1 MDETP
6 VCLGARHSPA
16 MRATYGSGQA
26 ACRAQTPGRWCDHG
40 VAIELS
46 TPGVDDLDDVVRA
59 LRRWQRD
66 DAPIQLHPGDL
77 GWSWRSGAEVLA
89 AAVRTWSRGDTI
101 LAVGFLDGPDVLR
114 MTVAPELWRDDELA
128 RDVVADLS
136 DPARGVLPG
145 GKVAVEV
152 PDGTR
157 VQDLLSEGV
166 WSAGDPWTPLRLDLA
181 APVDRPA
188 LRTEVV
194 GTAEQ
199 VSECVA
205 AHRSAWGSD
214 RFTAEGWQTMAAGSP
229 FVDARCLLARD
240 GQGVA
245 VATVT
250 IWSAGPGRP
259 GLIEPLGVHADHRR
273 RGYGAAICLAAAAH
287 LQELGSSSVLVCTP
301 SSLQSAVATYEAAG
315 FTRLPER
322 LDRSRAQ

>member
-1 MDETP
+1 
-6 VCLGARHSPA
+6 
-16 MRATYGSGQA
+16 
-26 ACRAQTPGRWCDHG
+26 
-40 VAIELS
+40 VAIELG
-46 TPGVDDLDDVVRA
+46 TPGVGDLDDVVGA

-77 GWSWRSGAEVLA
+77 GWAWRFGAEAVA
-89 AAVRTWSRGDTI
+89 AAVRTWRRGDTI

-114 MTVAPELWRDDELA
+114 MTVAPEVWRDDALA
-128 RDVVADLS
+128 RDVEADLS
-136 DPARGVLPG
+136 DPARGVLPAG
-145 GKVAVEV
+145 PASVEV

-157 VQDLLSEGV
+157 VQDLLSEGA

-194 GTAEQ
+194 NTVEQ

-205 AHRSAWGSD
+205 VHCSAWGSD
-214 RFTAEGWQTMAAGSP
+214 RFTDEKWRAMAAGSP

-240 GQGVA
+240 RDGAA

-250 IWSAGPGRP
+250 VWSAGPGRP
-259 GLIEPLGVHADHRR
+259 GLLEPLGVHAEHRR
-273 RGYGAAICLAAAAH
+273 RGYGAAVCLAAAAH
-287 LQELGSSSVLVCTP
+287 LRELGASSVLVCTP
-301 SSLQSAVATYEAAG
+301 SSLPSAVATYEAAG

-322 LDRSRAQ
+322 LDRSRGA